1 MLSVFNAIFNKGF
14 FPTAWTLGLIV
25 PIHKKGDHD
34 NAENYRGISLM
45 SCLSKLFTNILN
57 IRLNK
62 WAEANSSFDNF
73 QFDFREKRS
82 TVDAIFLLQCVVE
95 IFLYQ
100 KNSLFVSF
108 IDLRKAFDKTHH
120 EALWYKLY
128 ENKISTKTIC
138 IITDLYKKMKLCVK
152 TSFESE
158 NAHSVCRCNKNR
170 NFNLILQP
178 CNCFYEVNDQHNVS
192 SCYFSPVA
200 GVLQGESL
208 SPFLFSI
215 FLNDINEFLKNDPT
229 VGVTIFD
236 FFMLLILFADDMVL
250 LSETKQGLQRGL
262 NKLNDYCNDWGL
274 SVNVEKTKCLVF
286 KNGGKIKKT
295 EKWYFNGEIIET
307 VDSFKYLGFLF
318 GSSGKF
324 KKGID
329 NLEIRGEKAL
339 FDMTCSIVDFKTMH
353 FKMKIDL
360 FNSLVKS
367 VLCYG
372 CEVWGF
378 SEAKKHETIHLKFL
392 KQILCVRKNVPS
404 CFVYNECKMYPL
416 YITRTMRI
424 INYWLKILSL
434 NEMSPVK
441 RIYNIA
447 LQLNKLENTRPAS
460 FWIENIKNILYKYG
474 FGYVWENQNYV
485 DDIIFKDQFKNTLID
500 CFWQNNNAEIND
512 LSHNRLY
519 RHLSTES
526 FDYLEKLPNIF
537 LRIALTRLRLGSHY
551 FMVERGRWKKLDYI
565 DRICFDCN
573 EVEDEFHVIMC
584 CKKYND
590 LRKKYLPE
598 CLYKRPSMYKLVSFL
613 NSKDLK
619 NIKSMGFFI
628 HNVFIRYEKNE
639 LYAE

>member
-1 MLSVFNAIFNKGF
+1 
-14 FPTAWTLGLIV
+14 
-25 PIHKKGDHD
+25 
-34 NAENYRGISLM
+34 
-45 SCLSKLFTNILN
+45 
-57 IRLNK
+57 
-62 WAEANSSFDNF
+62 
-73 QFDFREKRS
+73 
-82 TVDAIFLLQCVVE
+82 
-95 IFLYQ
+95 
-100 KNSLFVSF
+100 
-108 IDLRKAFDKTHH
+108 
-120 EALWYKLY
+120 
-128 ENKISTKTIC
+128 
-138 IITDLYKKMKLCVK
+138 
-152 TSFESE
+152 
-158 NAHSVCRCNKNR
+158 
-170 NFNLILQP
+170 
-178 CNCFYEVNDQHNVS
+178 
-192 SCYFSPVA
+192 
-200 GVLQGESL
+200 
-208 SPFLFSI
+208 
-215 FLNDINEFLKNDPT
+215 
-229 VGVTIFD
+229 
-236 FFMLLILFADDMVL
+236 
-250 LSETKQGLQRGL
+250 
-262 NKLNDYCNDWGL
+262 
-274 SVNVEKTKCLVF
+274 
-286 KNGGKIKKT
+286 
-295 EKWYFNGEIIET
+295 
-307 VDSFKYLGFLF
+307 
-318 GSSGKF
+318 
-324 KKGID
+324 
-329 NLEIRGEKAL
+329 
-339 FDMTCSIVDFKTMH
+339 MTCSIVDFKTMH

-619 NIKSMGFFI
+619 NIKSMGIFI